1 MEFIN
6 VITERRS
13 IRRFKQD
20 AVPNEMIRELLD
32 AARLAPSGNNYQPW
46 RFVVVKNKLCKEQ
59 LRSSITQPFVAQAP
73 VLIIACVDCGVLNI
87 DYQKERLQELFAA
100 RAFFAPPNAKFD
112 ATEYIK
118 KSGDGPDI
126 DEAYLF
132 INVAIA
138 VDHLVL
144 RAVDLGLGTCW
155 VLGFD
160 RKKVKDILM
169 LEDRYEPF
177 VLLPVGFPAQNPKPR
192 PRLEIQDILIKEI

>member
-1 MEFIN
+1 MELIQAIN
-6 VITERRS
+6 DRRS
-13 IRRFKQD
+13 IRRFKD
-20 AVPNEMIRELLD
+20 EAVPEAMVTQLLD

-46 RFVVVKNKLCKEQ
+46 RFVVVKDKLCKEQ

-118 KSGDGPDI
+118 KSGDGPNI

>member
-1 MEFIN
+1 MDLIQA
-6 VITERRS
+6 IQDRRS
-13 IRRFKQD
+13 IRRIKDQ
-20 AVPNEMIRELLD
+20 AVPDVMITQLLD

-46 RFVVVKNKLCKEQ
+46 RFVVVKDKLCKEQ
-59 LRSSITQPFVAQAP
+59 LKSAVTQPFAVQAP
-73 VLIIACVDCGVLNI
+73 VLIIACVDCEALNI
-87 DYQKERLQELFAA
+87 DYQKERLQELFNA

-112 ATEYIK
+112 TAEYAK
-118 KSGDGPDI
+118 NPGNGPDV

-160 RKKVKDILM
+160 RKKVKEILM
-169 LEDRYEPF
+169 LDDRYEPF
-177 VLLPVGFPAQNPKPR
+177 VLLPVGFPSQNPKPR
-192 PRLEIQDILIKEI
+192 PRLEIKDILIKEI